1 MPFRQPSALR
11 QKTRYTGGVTPPPDG
26 HESRVDQTEPPREA
40 APFADPGEVMRTCPV
55 CGKPLAERKCKLF
68 CPDPVCG
75 YYLSCADFY

>member
-1 MPFRQPSALR
+1 MTRPTEGLSFTRSAR
-11 QKTRYTGGVTPPPDG
+11 AETTP
-26 HESRVDQTEPPREA
+26 A
-40 APFADPGEVMRTCPV
+40 AAGAPADPGEVMRTCPV

>member
-1 MPFRQPSALR
+1 MARQPRGGSYTRSA
-11 QKTRYTGGVTPPPDG
+11 TSPTP
-26 HESRVDQTEPPREA
+26 A
-40 APFADPGEVMRTCPV
+40 ADRPADPGEVMRTCPV

>member
-1 MPFRQPSALR
+1 MHQPTERPSFTRSA
-11 QKTRYTGGVTPPPDG
+11 KT
-26 HESRVDQTEPPREA
+26 A
-40 APFADPGEVMRTCPV
+40 ARAPAPDPGEVMRTCPV